1 MENKYYINEDYS
13 GNVAPITKD
22 QSKIL
27 LSQLE
32 KCVCKIFETNGNKG
46 TGFLC
51 KIPYPNQFSLLPVL
65 ITCKHV
71 LSQKD
76 LNNNKYIKVTF
87 DDDKFEKNLNLKLAR
102 KVFENEALDT
112 FIIEIK
118 PNFDKIFDFLD
129 IDENIFDNNYIKNY
143 MKLSAYVLQY
153 PKGCKS
159 SYSVGLINDI
169 SDININH
176 FCATDFGSS
185 GSPILNLSNFKVFGV
200 HKRRTK
206 LKFNQG
212 TFIKFVIEQFNK
224 ENISCKSQIKD
235 RNLNNKNN
243 EKTFNNNSLDNSY
256 NIINNSINNN
266 CLNLKDSL
274 FAGLMQIDDIILIKY
289 LGGSPL
295 IEFYLSTKKGE
306 NKNLLTKRIS
316 RQLAE
321 AHSLK
326 LKNIKYEISVLKC
339 FNHPNIVKLKDI
351 KKTKSHYYILL
362 EYING
367 GTLSNCLKKYME
379 KYGHAFSEEIIQYL
393 MRQIIDALICIHKK
407 NIIHKNLS
415 LQNIMINF
423 DSDYDKLNLNMLKSK
438 IKIIHF
444 HEGVDLIENDL
455 TNISNLKKFQTL
467 DPYLLNIFLK
477 THQLNS
483 LKYDN
488 KMDIWSLGT
497 ILYILLTGKY
507 AFEIN
512 SMKDL
517 NKILNGVYTVPK
529 TISKESVA
537 FLNEMLRY
545 NPSDRLNAEQLSHHP
560 FLKKNILNFKIW
572 NEKKKAE

>member
-1 MENKYYINEDYS
+1 M
-13 GNVAPITKD
+13 
-22 QSKIL
+22 
-27 LSQLE
+27 
-32 KCVCKIFETNGNKG
+32 
-46 TGFLC
+46 
-51 KIPYPNQFSLLPVL
+51 
-65 ITCKHV
+65 
-71 LSQKD
+71 
-76 LNNNKYIKVTF
+76 
-87 DDDKFEKNLNLKLAR
+87 
-102 KVFENEALDT
+102 
-112 FIIEIK
+112 
-118 PNFDKIFDFLD
+118 
-129 IDENIFDNNYIKNY
+129 
-143 MKLSAYVLQY
+143 
-153 PKGCKS
+153 
-159 SYSVGLINDI
+159 GLINDI

-243 EKTFNNNSLDNSY
+243 DKTFNNNSLDNSY

-306 NKNLLTKRIS
+306 NKNLLAKRIS
-316 RQLAE
+316 IQLAE
-321 AHSLK
+321 AHKLE
-326 LKNIKYEISVLKC
+326 LKNINYEINVLHS
-339 FNHPNIVKLKDI
+339 FNHPNIVKLKDV
-351 KKTKSHYYILL
+351 KKTKIHYYILL

-393 MRQIIDALICIHKK
+393 MRQIIDALIYIHNK

-529 TISKESVA
+529 TISKETLA

-545 NPSDRLNAEQLSHHP
+545 NPSERLNAEQLSHHP
-560 FLKKNILNFKIW
+560 FLKKKKLDFERL
-572 NEKKKAE
+572 NEKNEYEDDCVVF

>member
-1 MENKYYINEDYS
+1 MENKSYINEDYS

-71 LSQKD
+71 LSKKD
-76 LNNNKYIKVTF
+76 LNNKKYIKVTF
-87 DDDKFEKNLNLKLAR
+87 DDDKFEKKLNLKLAR

-153 PKGCKS
+153 PKGLKS

-185 GSPILNLSNFKVFGV
+185 GSPILNLSDFKVFGI

-243 EKTFNNNSLDNSY
+243 DKTFNNNSLDNSY

-266 CLNLKDSL
+266 YLNLNDSL
-274 FAGLMQIDDIILIKY
+274 FASLM
-289 LGGSPL
+289 
-295 IEFYLSTKKGE
+295 
-306 NKNLLTKRIS
+306 
-316 RQLAE
+316 
-321 AHSLK
+321 
-326 LKNIKYEISVLKC
+326 
-339 FNHPNIVKLKDI
+339 
-351 KKTKSHYYILL
+351 
-362 EYING
+362 
-367 GTLSNCLKKYME
+367 
-379 KYGHAFSEEIIQYL
+379 
-393 MRQIIDALICIHKK
+393 
-407 NIIHKNLS
+407 
-415 LQNIMINF
+415 
-423 DSDYDKLNLNMLKSK
+423 
-438 IKIIHF
+438 
-444 HEGVDLIENDL
+444 
-455 TNISNLKKFQTL
+455 
-467 DPYLLNIFLK
+467 
-477 THQLNS
+477 
-483 LKYDN
+483 
-488 KMDIWSLGT
+488 
-497 ILYILLTGKY
+497 
-507 AFEIN
+507 
-512 SMKDL
+512 
-517 NKILNGVYTVPK
+517 
-529 TISKESVA
+529 
-537 FLNEMLRY
+537 
-545 NPSDRLNAEQLSHHP
+545 
-560 FLKKNILNFKIW
+560 
-572 NEKKKAE
+572 

>member
-176 FCATDFGSS
+176 FCSTDFGSS
-185 GSPILNLSNFKVFGV
+185 GSPILNLSNFKVFGI

-206 LKFNQG
+206 LKL
-212 TFIKFVIEQFNK
+212 IKEPLL
-224 ENISCKSQIKD
+224 
-235 RNLNNKNN
+235 NLLL
-243 EKTFNNNSLDNSY
+243 S
-256 NIINNSINNN
+256 NSI
-266 CLNLKDSL
+266 
-274 FAGLMQIDDIILIKY
+274 
-289 LGGSPL
+289 
-295 IEFYLSTKKGE
+295 KK
-306 NKNLLTKRIS
+306 I
-316 RQLAE
+316 
-321 AHSLK
+321 
-326 LKNIKYEISVLKC
+326 
-339 FNHPNIVKLKDI
+339 
-351 KKTKSHYYILL
+351 
-362 EYING
+362 
-367 GTLSNCLKKYME
+367 
-379 KYGHAFSEEIIQYL
+379 
-393 MRQIIDALICIHKK
+393 
-407 NIIHKNLS
+407 
-415 LQNIMINF
+415 
-423 DSDYDKLNLNMLKSK
+423 
-438 IKIIHF
+438 
-444 HEGVDLIENDL
+444 
-455 TNISNLKKFQTL
+455 
-467 DPYLLNIFLK
+467 
-477 THQLNS
+477 
-483 LKYDN
+483 
-488 KMDIWSLGT
+488 
-497 ILYILLTGKY
+497 
-507 AFEIN
+507 
-512 SMKDL
+512 
-517 NKILNGVYTVPK
+517 
-529 TISKESVA
+529 
-537 FLNEMLRY
+537 
-545 NPSDRLNAEQLSHHP
+545 
-560 FLKKNILNFKIW
+560 
-572 NEKKKAE
+572 